1 MCARD
6 RPRVARGS
14 GDGVL
19 LRERVGGRSCRVFN
33 DTATYRNTWAP
44 EFARGLGHFVKANDR
59 WSTYYPFMVA
69 NAEAAWA
76 SRRTDKNVAWN
87 AWTQPTPAT
96 TDVPSNWDDGMVA
109 MLQFTPASEP

>member
-1 MCARD
+1 
-6 RPRVARGS
+6 VQKKLTVNGI
-14 GDGVL
+14 
-19 LRERVGGRSCRVFN
+19 FN

-44 EFARGLGHFVKANDR
+44 EFARGLGHFVKANNL

-87 AWTQPTPAT
+87 AWTQPTPTT
-96 TDVPSNWDDGMVA
+96 TDVLANWDAGMVA
-109 MLQFTPASEP
+109 MLQVTPASMP